1 MYKALIVSGIISGF
15 AAAMLAAASA
25 HAQEDTLQYYA
36 KRLDA
41 AKQHCGTD
49 SVLWLNSKTGATSKQ
64 GSADFGTTESGRYV
78 CEHDVSQGRYGTMAE
93 PTTAATPGAAPA
105 QAAPSATPSQPA
117 PATPPKEPP
126 PATPPK

>member
-15 AAAMLAAASA
+15 ATAMLAAASA

-105 QAAPSATPSQPA
+105 QATPSEPA
-117 PATPPKEPP
+117 PATPPKDQA

>member
-1 MYKALIVSGIISGF
+1 MYKAFMISGL

-25 HAQEDTLQYYA
+25 HAQQDTLQYYA

-41 AKQHCGTD
+41 AKQHCGSD
-49 SVLWLNSKTGATSKQ
+49 SVLWLNTKTGAIAKQ

-93 PTTAATPGAAPA
+93 PTTAAAPNATQTAPA
-105 QAAPSATPSQPA
+105 QAAPSGTPAETA
-117 PATPPKEPP
+117 PATPPKEPA

>member
-1 MYKALIVSGIISGF
+1 MYKALIISGF
-15 AAAMLAAASA
+15 ATAMLAAASA
-25 HAQEDTLQYYA
+25 QAQQDTLQYYA

-49 SVLWLNSKTGATSKQ
+49 SVLWLNNKTGATSKQ

-93 PTTAATPGAAPA
+93 PTTAATPGAAPGST
-105 QAAPSATPSQPA
+105 PTEPATPPKETA
-117 PATPPKEPP
+117 PATPPK
-126 PATPPK
+126 

>member
-1 MYKALIVSGIISGF
+1 MRNALIISGL

-25 HAQEDTLQYYA
+25 HAQQDTLQYYA

-41 AKQHCGTD
+41 AKQHCGSDT
-49 SVLWLNSKTGATSKQ
+49 VLWLNTKTGAVAKP
-64 GSADFGTTESGRYV
+64 GSADFGTSESGRYV

-93 PTTAATPGAAPA
+93 PGAATPGSTPA
-105 QAAPSATPSQPA
+105 EPA
-117 PATPPKEPP
+117 PATPPKEPA

>member
-1 MYKALIVSGIISGF
+1 MRKTLIVSGIISGL

-25 HAQEDTLQYYA
+25 RAQEDTLQYYA

-49 SVLWLNSKTGATSKQ
+49 QVLWLNTKTGAIAKQ

-93 PTTAATPGAAPA
+93 PTTATPGAPATPGSTQTA
-105 QAAPSATPSQPA
+105 PA
-117 PATPPKEPP
+117 PATPPKDQA